1 MNILNIYKKKL
12 RIQFNYFI
20 GKNSILSMLFSLKT
34 LLSIQA
40 KGENNLQYSE
50 PINALRFLS
59 ADAVQKANSGHPGMP
74 MGMAEIATALWSKH
88 LKHNPLNPT
97 WFDRDRFVLSNGH
110 GSMLLY
116 SLLHLT
122 GYKLSIEDIKDFR
135 QLKSKTPGHP
145 EYDINIG
152 VETTTGPL
160 GQGIAN
166 AVGMAISEKMLAA
179 QFNKDDIKP
188 IDHYTYV
195 FLGDGCLMEGISH
208 EACSFAG
215 THELGKLICF
225 YDQNGI
231 SIDGEIDNWFT
242 DDSVKRFES
251 YGWQTICVD
260 GHNVEEISE
269 AISKAKEEPKKPSMI
284 FCKTTIGFGSPN
296 KSGTADVHGAPL
308 GDEEIEKTREA
319 LGWQYTAFEIPKDV
333 YDFWD
338 SKKSGA
344 EKNAT
349 WENSIKSYK
358 DKYPNDS
365 LELERRIKGDMPAK
379 FEQNFLD
386 FLNDCNTNNLPM
398 ATRKASKACLDFFVK
413 EMPELVGGSADLTP
427 SNNTFSASSTTFSS
441 ENPSGNHINYGV
453 REFGMS
459 AIMNGMVLHGG
470 IKPYG
475 ATFLVFTDYARN
487 AVRLSA
493 LMGLPNIF
501 VYTHDSV
508 ALGEDGPTH
517 QPIEHMVTLRST
529 PNMDSWRPADLV
541 ETAVAWKNAI
551 SSLSTPTC
559 LIFSR
564 QGTSAIERTPE
575 QLSSIENGGYL
586 LEEHE
591 DPNIT
596 IVASGSEVQ
605 LAIDAAQELKNESIN
620 ANVVSMPSLDVF
632 LKQSNEIQN
641 KIINPNKPVLVVEC
655 AHPNSWYKI
664 LNRSDKVI
672 GIETFGESA
681 PGSEL
686 LEHFGFNKDNVI
698 QTAKSLVND

>member
-1 MNILNIYKKKL
+1 M
-12 RIQFNYFI
+12 QQ
-20 GKNSILSMLFSLKT
+20 SDH
-34 LLSIQA
+34 
-40 KGENNLQYSE
+40 
-50 PINALRFLS
+50 INVLRFLS

-88 LKHNPLNPT
+88 LRHNPKNPT
-97 WFDRDRFVLSNGH
+97 WFNRDRFVLSNGH

-122 GYKLSIEDIKDFR
+122 GYDLSINDIKDFR
-135 QLKSKTPGHP
+135 KLKSKTPGHP
-145 EYDINIG
+145 EYDIDIG
-152 VETTTGPL
+152 IETTTGPL

-166 AVGMAISEKMLAA
+166 AVGMAVAEKILAA
-179 QFNKDDIKP
+179 EFNKDDIKP
-188 IDHYTYV
+188 IDHFTYV

-215 THELGKLICF
+215 THNLGKLICF

-231 SIDGEIDNWFT
+231 SIDGEIEHWFT

-260 GHNVEEISE
+260 GHDIEDIDG
-269 AISKAKEEPKKPSMI
+269 AIHKAKEEVNKPTMI
-284 FCKTTIGFGSPN
+284 FCKTTIGYGSPH

-308 GDEEIEKTREA
+308 GDEELKETREV
-319 LGWQYTAFEIPKDV
+319 LGWNYKPFEVPQEV
-333 YDFWD
+333 YDFWNFKEEGASFND
-338 SKKSGA
+338 SWNKLLKDY
-344 EKNAT
+344 EK
-349 WENSIKSYK
+349 
-358 DKYPNDS
+358 KYPNDS
-365 LELERRIKGDMPAK
+365 LELHRRIDGQLPNNFQES
-379 FEQNFLD
+379 FES
-386 FLNDCNTNNLPM
+386 FLNECNSNNLSM

-413 EMPELVGGSADLTP
+413 EMPELIGGSADLTP
-427 SNNTFSASSTTFSS
+427 SNNTFSSSSSTFSN
-441 ENPSGNHINYGV
+441 ENASGNHINYGV

-459 AIMNGMVLHGG
+459 AIMNGMVLHGA

-493 LMGLPNIF
+493 LMKLPNIF

-529 PNMDSWRPADLV
+529 PNLNNWRPADLV
-541 ETAVAWKNAI
+541 ETAVSWKSAV
-551 SSLSTPTC
+551 SSQKTPTC
-559 LIFSR
+559 LIYSR
-564 QGTSAIERTPE
+564 QGTSAIKRSPD
-575 QLSSIENGGYL
+575 QISMIDMGGYL
-586 LEEHE
+586 LEES
-591 DPNIT
+591 DDLDLT

-605 LAIDAAQELKNESIN
+605 LALDAAKELKNDSIN
-620 ANVVSMPSLDVF
+620 ANVVSMPCLDIF
-632 LKQSNEIQN
+632 LDQDKEYQN
-641 KIINPNKPVLVVEC
+641 KIINPEKPVLVVEC
-655 AHPNSWYKI
+655 AHPNSWYRI
-664 LNRSDKVI
+664 LNRNDKVI

-686 LEHFGFNKDNVI
+686 LNHFGFNTDNVI
-698 QTAKSLVND
+698 KTAKSLIND

>member
-1 MNILNIYKKKL
+1 M
-12 RIQFNYFI
+12 QQ
-20 GKNSILSMLFSLKT
+20 SDH
-34 LLSIQA
+34 
-40 KGENNLQYSE
+40 
-50 PINALRFLS
+50 INVLRFLS

-88 LKHNPLNPT
+88 LRHNPKNPT
-97 WFDRDRFVLSNGH
+97 WFNRDRFVLSNGH

-122 GYKLSIEDIKDFR
+122 GYDLSINDIKDFR
-135 QLKSKTPGHP
+135 KLKSKTPGHP
-145 EYDINIG
+145 EYDIDIG
-152 VETTTGPL
+152 IETTTGPL

-166 AVGMAISEKMLAA
+166 AVGMAVAEKILAA
-179 QFNKDDIKP
+179 EFNKDDIKP
-188 IDHYTYV
+188 IDHFTYV

-215 THELGKLICF
+215 THNLGKLICF

-231 SIDGEIDNWFT
+231 SIDGEIEHWFT

-260 GHNVEEISE
+260 GHDIEDIDG
-269 AISKAKEEPKKPSMI
+269 AIHKAKEEVNKPTMI
-284 FCKTTIGFGSPN
+284 FCKTTIGYGSPN

-308 GDEEIEKTREA
+308 GDEELKETREV
-319 LGWQYTAFEIPKDV
+319 LGWNYKPFEVPQEV
-333 YDFWD
+333 YDFWNFKEEGASFND
-338 SKKSGA
+338 SWNKLLKDY
-344 EKNAT
+344 EK
-349 WENSIKSYK
+349 
-358 DKYPNDS
+358 KYPNDS
-365 LELERRIKGDMPAK
+365 LELHRRIDGQLPNNFQES
-379 FEQNFLD
+379 FES
-386 FLNDCNTNNLPM
+386 FLNECNSNNLSM

-413 EMPELVGGSADLTP
+413 EMPELIGGSADLTP
-427 SNNTFSASSTTFSS
+427 SNNTFSSSSSTFSN
-441 ENPSGNHINYGV
+441 ENASGNHINYGV

-459 AIMNGMVLHGG
+459 AIMNGMVLHGA

-493 LMGLPNIF
+493 LRKLPNIF

-529 PNMDSWRPADLV
+529 PNLNNWRPADLV
-541 ETAVAWKNAI
+541 ETAVSWKSAV
-551 SSLSTPTC
+551 SSQKTPTC
-559 LIFSR
+559 LIYSR
-564 QGTSAIERTPE
+564 QGTSAIKRSPD
-575 QLSSIENGGYL
+575 QISMIDMGGYL
-586 LEEHE
+586 LEES
-591 DPNIT
+591 DDLDLT

-605 LAIDAAQELKNESIN
+605 LALDAAKELKNDSIN
-620 ANVVSMPSLDVF
+620 ANVVSMPCLDIF
-632 LKQSNEIQN
+632 LDQDKEYQN
-641 KIINPNKPVLVVEC
+641 KIINPEKPVLVVEC
-655 AHPNSWYKI
+655 AHPNSWYRI
-664 LNRSDKVI
+664 LNRNDKVI

-686 LEHFGFNKDNVI
+686 LNHFGFNTDNVI
-698 QTAKSLVND
+698 KTAKSLIND

>member
-1 MNILNIYKKKL
+1 MH
-12 RIQFNYFI
+12 Q
-20 GKNSILSMLFSLKT
+20 SDPT
-34 LLSIQA
+34 
-40 KGENNLQYSE
+40 
-50 PINALRFLS
+50 NAIRFLS
-59 ADAVQKANSGHPGMP
+59 IDAVQKANSGHPGMP
-74 MGMAEIATALWSKH
+74 MGMAEIATALWTNH
-88 LKHNPLNPT
+88 LKHNPSNPN

-122 GYKLSIEDIKDFR
+122 GYKLTLEDLKDFR

-145 EYDINIG
+145 EYDIDIG

-166 AVGMAISEKMLAA
+166 AVGMAISEKILASE
-179 QFNKDDIKP
+179 FNEEDISP
-188 IDHYTYV
+188 IDHYTYA

-208 EACSFAG
+208 EVCSFAG
-215 THELGKLICF
+215 THNLGKLICF

-231 SIDGEIDNWFT
+231 SIDGEVENWFT
-242 DDSVKRFES
+242 DDSIKRFDS

-260 GHNVEEISE
+260 GHNIEEIDQ
-269 AISKAKEEPKKPSMI
+269 AISSAKDENNKPSMI

-308 GDEEIEKTREA
+308 GEEEIKKTREA
-319 LGWQYTAFEIPKDV
+319 LNWDYPPFEVPKEV

-338 SKKSGA
+338 AKNSGA
-344 EKNAT
+344 EI
-349 WENSIKSYK
+349 NSFWNNLIDSYK
-358 DKYPNDS
+358 EKYPKKYS
-365 LELERRIKGDMPAK
+365 ELQRRIAGENPQNLDET
-379 FEQNFLD
+379 FEE
-386 FLNDCNTNNLPM
+386 FLNECNSNNQAM

-427 SNNTFSASSTTFSS
+427 SNNTFSSSSSTFSNI
-441 ENPSGNHINYGV
+441 NPTGNHINYGV
-453 REFGMS
+453 REFGMT

-517 QPIEHMVTLRST
+517 QPIEHLVTLRST
-529 PNMDSWRPADLV
+529 PNLNNWRPADLV
-541 ETAVAWKNAI
+541 ETAIAWKNAVC
-551 SSLSTPTC
+551 SEKTPTC

-564 QGTSAIERTPE
+564 QGTSAIERTTE
-575 QLSSIENGGYL
+575 QLKSINMGGYL
-586 LEEHE
+586 LETVEKP
-591 DPNIT
+591 DIT

-605 LAIDAAQELKNESIN
+605 LALDAAKDLRNDSIVV
-620 ANVVSMPSLDVF
+620 NVVSMPSLDIF
-632 LKQSNEIQN
+632 LKQSSEYQN
-641 KIINPNKPVLVVEC
+641 QIINPNKPVLVVEC
-655 AHPNSWYKI
+655 SHPNSWYKI
-664 LNRSDKVI
+664 LNRSDAVI

-681 PGSEL
+681 PGNEL
-686 LEHFGFNKDNVI
+686 LEHFGFNKENVI
-698 QTAKSLVND
+698 KKAKSLIND

>member
-1 MNILNIYKKKL
+1 
-12 RIQFNYFI
+12 
-20 GKNSILSMLFSLKT
+20 MLLTTKI
-34 LLSIQA
+34 LLSFLKQT
-40 KGENNLQYSE
+40 GEINLHPSD
-50 PINALRFLS
+50 PTNALRFLS
-59 ADAVQKANSGHPGMP
+59 IDAVQKANSGHPGMP
-74 MGMAEIATALWSKH
+74 MGMAEIATSLWSNH
-88 LKHNPLNPT
+88 LKHNPSNPN
-97 WFDRDRFVLSNGH
+97 WFNRDRFVLSNGH

-122 GYKLSIEDIKDFR
+122 GYKLSINDLKDFR

-145 EYDINIG
+145 EYDIDVG
-152 VETTTGPL
+152 VETTTRRL

-166 AVGMAISEKMLAA
+166 AVGMAISEKILAA
-179 QFNKDDIKP
+179 EFNHEDLDP
-188 IDHYTYV
+188 IDHFTYA

-208 EACSFAG
+208 EACSFAA
-215 THELGKLICF
+215 THNLGKLICF

-231 SIDGEIDNWFT
+231 SIDGEIENWFT

-251 YGWQTICVD
+251 YGWHTICVD
-260 GHNVEEISE
+260 GHNIKEIDE
-269 AISKAKEEPKKPSMI
+269 AINHAKEKSDKPSMI

-296 KSGTADVHGAPL
+296 KSDTADVHGAPL

-319 LGWQYTAFEIPKDV
+319 LNWQYPAFEIPKEI

-338 SKKSGA
+338 AKDKGA
-344 EKNAT
+344 EINSDWDNLIKNY
-349 WENSIKSYK
+349 EE
-358 DKYPNDS
+358 KYPEQAK
-365 LELERRIKGDMPAK
+365 ELHRRINGEAPEN
-379 FEQNFLD
+379 FEESFNE
-386 FLNDCNTNNLPM
+386 FLNNCDSNNSSM

-427 SNNTFSASSTTFSS
+427 SNNTFSESSSTFSN
-441 ENPSGNHINYGV
+441 ENPKGNHINYGV

-517 QPIEHMVTLRST
+517 QPIEHLVTLRST
-529 PNMDSWRPADLV
+529 PNLNNWRPADLV
-541 ETAVAWKNAI
+541 ETSVAWKDAVT
-551 SSLSTPTC
+551 STKTPTC

-564 QGTSAIERTPE
+564 QGTSAITRSQD
-575 QLSSIENGGYL
+575 QLNAIKKGGYL
-586 LEEHE
+586 L
-591 DPNIT
+591 DQSDNPDMT
-596 IVASGSEVQ
+596 IIASGSEVQ
-605 LAIDAAQELKNESIN
+605 LALDAAKQLKSESKNI
-620 ANVVSMPSLDVF
+620 NVVSMPSLDIF
-632 LKQSNEIQN
+632 LQQSEEYQRS
-641 KIINPNKPVLVVEC
+641 IINPDKPVLVVEC
-655 AHPNSWYKI
+655 SHPNSWYKI
-664 LNRSDKVI
+664 LNRNDKVI

-686 LEHFGFNKDNVI
+686 LEHFGFTEENVI
-698 QTAKSLVND
+698 KTVKSLLND

>member
-1 MNILNIYKKKL
+1 M
-12 RIQFNYFI
+12 QQ
-20 GKNSILSMLFSLKT
+20 SDH
-34 LLSIQA
+34 
-40 KGENNLQYSE
+40 
-50 PINALRFLS
+50 INVLRFLS

-88 LKHNPLNPT
+88 LRHNPKNPT
-97 WFDRDRFVLSNGH
+97 WFNRDRFVLSNGH

-122 GYKLSIEDIKDFR
+122 GYDLSINDIKDFR
-135 QLKSKTPGHP
+135 KLKSKTPGHP
-145 EYDINIG
+145 EYDIDIG
-152 VETTTGPL
+152 IETTTGPL

-166 AVGMAISEKMLAA
+166 AVGMAVAEKILAA
-179 QFNKDDIKP
+179 EFNKDDIKP
-188 IDHYTYV
+188 IDHFTYV

-215 THELGKLICF
+215 THNLGKLICF

-231 SIDGEIDNWFT
+231 SIDGEIEHWFT

-260 GHNVEEISE
+260 GHDIEDIDG
-269 AISKAKEEPKKPSMI
+269 AIHKAKEEVNKPTMI
-284 FCKTTIGFGSPN
+284 FCKTTIGYGSPN

-308 GDEEIEKTREA
+308 GDEELKETREV
-319 LGWQYTAFEIPKDV
+319 LGWNYKPFEVPQEV
-333 YDFWD
+333 YDFWNFKEEGASFND
-338 SKKSGA
+338 SWNKLLKDY
-344 EKNAT
+344 EK
-349 WENSIKSYK
+349 
-358 DKYPNDS
+358 KYPNDS
-365 LELERRIKGDMPAK
+365 LELHRRIDGQLPNNFQES
-379 FEQNFLD
+379 FES
-386 FLNDCNTNNLPM
+386 FLNECNSNNLSM

-413 EMPELVGGSADLTP
+413 EMPELIGGSADLTP
-427 SNNTFSASSTTFSS
+427 SNNTFSSSSSTFSN
-441 ENPSGNHINYGV
+441 ENASGNHINYGV

-459 AIMNGMVLHGG
+459 AIMNGMVLHGA

-493 LMGLPNIF
+493 LMKLPNIF

-529 PNMDSWRPADLV
+529 PNLNNWRPADLV
-541 ETAVAWKNAI
+541 ETAVSWKSAV
-551 SSLSTPTC
+551 SSQKTPTC
-559 LIFSR
+559 LIYSR
-564 QGTSAIERTPE
+564 QGTSAIKRSPA
-575 QLSSIENGGYL
+575 QISMIDMGGYL
-586 LEEHE
+586 LEES
-591 DPNIT
+591 DDLDLT

-605 LAIDAAQELKNESIN
+605 LALDAAKELKNDSIN
-620 ANVVSMPSLDVF
+620 ANVVSMPCLDIF
-632 LKQSNEIQN
+632 LDQDKEYQN
-641 KIINPNKPVLVVEC
+641 KIINPEKPVLVVEC
-655 AHPNSWYKI
+655 AHPNSWYRI
-664 LNRSDKVI
+664 LNRNDKVI

-686 LEHFGFNKDNVI
+686 LNHFGFNTDNVI
-698 QTAKSLVND
+698 KTAKSLIND

>member
-1 MNILNIYKKKL
+1 MH
-12 RIQFNYFI
+12 Q
-20 GKNSILSMLFSLKT
+20 SD
-34 LLSIQA
+34 
-40 KGENNLQYSE
+40 

-59 ADAVQKANSGHPGMP
+59 VDAVQKANSGHPGMP
-74 MGMAEIATALWSKH
+74 MGMAEIATALWNKH
-88 LKHNPLNPT
+88 LKHNPSNPT
-97 WFDRDRFVLSNGH
+97 WFNRDRFVLSNGH

-122 GYKLSIEDIKDFR
+122 GYDISMEDIKDFR

-145 EYDINIG
+145 EYDIDIG

-166 AVGMAISEKMLAA
+166 AVGMAMSEKILGA

-188 IDHYTYV
+188 IDHFTYV

-215 THELGKLICF
+215 THKLGKLICF

-231 SIDGEIDNWFT
+231 SIDGEIENWFT

-251 YGWQTICVD
+251 YGWHTICVD
-260 GHNVEEISE
+260 GHDVEEIDE
-269 AISKAKEEPKKPSMI
+269 AISKAKKESSKPSMI
-284 FCKTTIGFGSPN
+284 FCRTTIGFGSPN
-296 KSGTADVHGAPL
+296 KSGTADAHGSPL
-308 GDEEIEKTREA
+308 GEDEIEKTREA
-319 LGWQYTAFEIPKDV
+319 LGWNYSSFEVPQEV

-338 SKKSGA
+338 SKDSGS
-344 EKNAT
+344 NI
-349 WENSIKSYK
+349 NSKWNELLKTYEER
-358 DKYPNDS
+358 YPNDS
-365 LELERRIKGDMPAK
+365 SELHRRINGEMP
-379 FEQNFLD
+379 ENFHED
-386 FLNDCNTNNLPM
+386 FISFLNDCNLNNSPM

-427 SNNTFSASSTTFSS
+427 SNNTFSKFSSTFSND
-441 ENPSGNHINYGV
+441 NPSGNHINYGV

-459 AIMNGMVLHGG
+459 AIMNGMVIHGG

-529 PNMDSWRPADLV
+529 PNLNNWRPADLV
-541 ETAVAWKNAI
+541 ETAVAWKNAV
-551 SSLSTPTC
+551 SSTKTPTC

-564 QGTSAIERTPE
+564 QGTSAINRTSE
-575 QLSSIENGGYL
+575 QLSSIEKGGYL
-586 LEEHE
+586 LEEN
-591 DPNIT
+591 DNPNMT
-596 IVASGSEVQ
+596 IIASGSEVQ
-605 LAIDAAQELKNESIN
+605 LALDAAKELKNESIE
-620 ANVVSMPSLDVF
+620 ANVVSMPSLDIF
-632 LKQSNEIQN
+632 LEQSNEFKN
-641 KIINPNKPVLVVEC
+641 KVINPDKPVLVVEC

-672 GIETFGESA
+672 GIESFGESA

-686 LEHFGFNKDNVI
+686 LDHFGFNKENVI
-698 QTAKSLVND
+698 ETAKSLIND